1 MIFLEYA
8 NSWLYTIPISI
19 IFGLALFL
27 TIYLKGNYTIFMIW
41 LSIFSGIFVTVG
53 LIDNWIFITIFTVS
67 LIVIGYGFI
76 QNRNNNND
84 NEVVI

>member
-1 MIFLEYA
+1 
-8 NSWLYTIPISI
+8 
-19 IFGLALFL
+19 
-27 TIYLKGNYTIFMIW
+27 MIW